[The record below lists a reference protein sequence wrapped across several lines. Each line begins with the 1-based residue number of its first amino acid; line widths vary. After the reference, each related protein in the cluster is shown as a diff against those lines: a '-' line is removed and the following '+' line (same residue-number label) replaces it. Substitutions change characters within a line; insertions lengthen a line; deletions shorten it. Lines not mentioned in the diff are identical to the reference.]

1 MTMICGELKAMGAPK
16 GGGFIVT
23 DTEYSDGSSSRSS
36 FKNRMVFP
44 LIQIGDTTLKR
55 SLVANDQLGNDVWTK
70 TKLGDKVCLNSS
82 LRSNPIG
89 CSRPVSLRTMR
100 PGAEIILGKGVG
112 LSSTAVCAAL
122 RVEIG
127 EGTFVGADTYIFD
140 NDFHAPIGEW
150 SWGDFLPDNP
160 KPVIIGRGVFIGAR
174 AIILKG
180 VTIGDRAI
188 IGAGAVVSKDVPA
201 GHIAIGN
208 PARVIAPTQ
217 TRRGN

>member
-1 MTMICGELKAMGAPK
+1 MQEDSFFRRALVCIGLA
-16 GGGFIVT
+16 
-23 DTEYSDGSSSRSS
+23 RQRLLSS
-36 FKNRMVFP
+36 FWLLEARLRGLELGEGVVFNGRP
-44 LIQIGDTTLKR
+44 YLYRFAGSKIILRDGI
-55 SLVANDQLGNDVWTK
+55 
-70 TKLGDKVCLNSS
+70 CLNSS

-112 LSSTAVCAAL
+112 LSSTAVCAAV

-140 NDFHAPIGEW
+140 NDFHAPIGDW
-150 SWGDFLPDNP
+150 NWGDFLPDNP

-201 GHIAIGN
+201 GQIAVGN
-208 PARVIAPTQ
+208 PARVI
-217 TRRGN
+217 GCGS